1 MINKTPLI
9 IHGWNIDPN
18 NIKKMPSQILD
29 LAIEEHNYYELSK
42 GQVIEKWAIE
52 EKIGYAK
59 TNNPLWH
66 REIELI
72 ENVFN
77 KRYKKQSYIEC
88 PPGRARKLRDEEY
101 DKDKDYTK
109 GIKEI
114 FEIEEGKL
122 YGFEAYTSLF
132 ERNEKAY
139 SQGFP
144 LLIDDVRVREDW
156 FNNFNVQ
163 GKPLFI
169 FKAEK
174 VEDYVMYRGY
184 KYKLITL
191 RKVNQQEF
199 NKLFW

>member
-9 IHGWNIDPN
+9 INGWNIDPN
-18 NIKKMPSQILD
+18 NIKEMPSQILD

-42 GQVIEKWAIE
+42 GEVIEKWAIE

-72 ENVFN
+72 EGVFN
-77 KRYKKQSYIEC
+77 KRDKPSYTQC
-88 PPGRARKLRDEEY
+88 LPGIARKLRDEEY
-101 DKDKDYTK
+101 DKNKDYTK

-122 YGFEAYTSLF
+122 YGFEEYTSLV
-132 ERNEKAY
+132 ERDKKAY
-139 SQGFP
+139 SQGFSR
-144 LLIDDVRVREDW
+144 LIDDVRVREDW
-156 FNNFNVQ
+156 FNNFNVK

-174 VEDYVMYRGY
+174 VEDYVLYRGY
-184 KYKLITL
+184 KCKLITL
-191 RKVNQQEF
+191 HKVNEQEF
-199 NKLFW
+199 NELFW